1 MPSREIGRL
10 ISELQVK
17 YYQFESRCRERGM
30 DFIVT
35 CTTRTLS
42 EQKELVAS
50 GKSKTMNSKHLTGMA
65 FDIAVVKNGKVS
77 WKFEDYAPYG
87 VIGQELGL
95 EWGGACFETFRD
107 GPHFQLSD
115 GDA

>member
-42 EQKELVAS
+42 EQKELVAA
-50 GKSKTMNSKHLTGMA
+50 GKSKTMNSKHLTGHA
-65 FDIAVVKNGKVS
+65 FDIAVMKHGKPS

-87 VIGQELGL
+87 VIAEELGL
-95 EWGGACFETFRD
+95 TWGGSWKRFKDACHIEMKETT
-107 GPHFQLSD
+107 
-115 GDA
+115 